1 MIFGG
6 GDWEDTLQPADPAMA
21 ARMVSAWTVELAF
34 QTLGR
39 YRAICERAGE
49 DELATRLDDL
59 CGRMRTDFNRHL
71 LPDGIVA
78 GLAHFTPDGIEYFLH
93 PRDRRTG
100 VAYRLLPMTRGMIS
114 GMFSAE
120 QAGRH
125 AALIARHLTAPD
137 GVRLMDRPM
146 EYRGGVS
153 RWFGRAESAAN
164 FGREI
169 GLQYVHAHIRY
180 VEAMARIGRPEEAF
194 RGLLAICPI
203 GLELDVPSALP
214 RQANAFFSSSDAAF
228 PDRPQASRQFGRV
241 KSGRIGVKG
250 GWRVYSSG
258 PGIFLNQLI
267 SSVLGLR
274 ALFDD
279 VVLDPVLPRTADGL
293 TFDFEHGGRP
303 VRYRYHVT
311 GDGFSPQEVRVNGRR
326 LPIDRHADN
335 PYRPGGLLVARR
347 AFDDALDR
355 EENLVDI
362 FI

>member
-1 MIFGG
+1 
-6 GDWEDTLQPADPAMA
+6 MA
-21 ARMVSAWTVELAF
+21 ARMVSAWTVELAY

-39 YRAICERAGE
+39 YRAICERAGA
-49 DELATRLDDL
+49 DALAARLDDL
-59 CGRMRTDFNRHL
+59 CGRMRADFNRHL
-71 LPDGIVA
+71 LPDGVVA
-78 GLAHFTPDGIEYFLH
+78 GLAHFTSDGIEYFLH

-114 GMFSAE
+114 GMFSVE
-120 QAGRH
+120 QAARH
-125 AALIARHLTAPD
+125 AALIARHLTSPD
-137 GVRLMDRPM
+137 GARLMDRPM

-169 GLQYVHAHIRY
+169 GLQYVHAHIRF
-180 VEAMARIGRPEEAF
+180 VEAMARIGRADEAF
-194 RGLLAICPI
+194 RGLMSICPI

-228 PDRPQASRQFGRV
+228 PDRRTASRQFRRV
-241 KSGRIGVKG
+241 RTGRIGVKG

-267 SSVLGLR
+267 SNVLGLR
-274 ALFDD
+274 THFDD
-279 VVLDPVLPRTADGL
+279 VVFDPVLPNNADGL
-293 TFDFEHGGRP
+293 TFDFEFDGRP

-311 GDGFSPQEVRVNGRR
+311 GDGFSPREVRVNGRR
-326 LPIDRHADN
+326 LGGERYADN
-335 PYRPGGLLVARR
+335 PYRPGGLLVSRR
-347 AFDDALDR
+347 AFGDALDR
-355 EENLVDI
+355 GDNLVEI